1 MRFHRF
7 HLTRVGLCLALFA
20 AASLAVASIAS
31 AGIRKPRPQV
41 VGAVYTQ
48 TNHLQ
53 QNSLVKFKRFRNGRL
68 SQSQVVRSG
77 GQGSTQSFGCGP
89 NCPILDSAGAVD
101 VTPNGKLVFTVN
113 AGSDS
118 VASFRETPRGLRR
131 IDVQPSGG
139 DLPESVT
146 ASVDG
151 LLYVL
156 NVDSN
161 SISGFRYTST
171 GRLTPIPNSTRPLAA
186 ATSTARQ
193 IGFDNSGEV
202 LVVTNT
208 GASLIETFTI
218 GADGTPTALPPS
230 PSQTPLPFGFAFD
243 PSNRLVLSELTNV
256 PAPDGPGGNGS
267 ASTYGV
273 SNQGAVSTIDSES
286 TNDELPC
293 WVVVTG
299 NGRYAYVV
307 NTGAGKLASI
317 TRFRIA
323 ANGTLTRLGNTSA
336 PGEFAI
342 TDAVL
347 SRGSKFLYVLAPT
360 VTGAKRSHIRRYAVR
375 TGGGLKYLGRTRN
388 NLPTGVT
395 GLDGR

>member
-1 MRFHRF
+1 MA
-7 HLTRVGLCLALFA
+7 LLAAMGLALVP
-20 AASLAVASIAS
+20 VAE
-31 AGIRKPRPQV
+31 AGKKKKKSPV

-48 TNHLQ
+48 TNNVE
-53 QNSLVKFKRFRNGRL
+53 QNSLVKFKRLRNGKLR
-68 SQSQVVRSG
+68 QSQTVRSG

-89 NCPILDSAGAVD
+89 GCPILDSSGAVD

-118 VASFRETPRGLRR
+118 VASFRETPSGLKR

-139 DLPESVT
+139 DLPESIT
-146 ASVDG
+146 ASVGG
-151 LLYVL
+151 LVYVL

-161 SISGFRYTST
+161 SISGFRYTPT

-193 IGFDNSGEV
+193 IGFDNSGQM
-202 LVVTNT
+202 LVVTNL

-218 GADGTPTALPPS
+218 GGDGTPTAVQPHPT
-230 PSQTPLPFGFAFD
+230 QTPLPFGFAFD
-243 PSNRLVLSELTNV
+243 PSNRIVLSELTT
-256 PAPDGPGGNGS
+256 PPPPDGPGGDGS
-267 ASTYGV
+267 TSTYGLAD
-273 SNQGAVSTIDSES
+273 SGAVTNIDSE
-286 TNDELPC
+286 TTADDLPC
-293 WVVVTG
+293 WVQVTG

-307 NTGAGKLASI
+307 NTGAGQLASI
-317 TRFRIA
+317 TRYRIA
-323 ANGTLTRLGNTSA
+323 ANGTLTRLGNTAA

-342 TDAVL
+342 TDAAL

-360 VTGAKRSHIRRYAVR
+360 VTGSNTSHIRRYAVR
-375 TGGGLKYLGRTRN
+375 TGGGLRYLGRTKN
-388 NLPTGVT
+388 NLPTSVT